1 LRVLLT
7 AHQFLPKSSGGTEIL
22 TRDTGLEM
30 LARGHEVHVLTVD
43 PDARGRSIDVG
54 HEDYDHR
61 GLKVRA
67 LRLPRRGARADS
79 IRDAYDH
86 DLVAEHVRRY
96 LRMVRPDAV
105 HIFHASRLSGS
116 VIGVCRELGVPLDY
130 TPTDFWA
137 VCVRSTL
144 QKPSGELCAGPDA
157 ISSNCLECQNVERFL
172 PPWERPET
180 TDRREF
186 YRELADRALANVEG
200 EHRNMPDL
208 RAMLART
215 RFLRERVNA
224 VDAVLAPTKLML
236 RMLVANGIDP
246 TLVKVSPYGINTA
259 DFRDARRTRPAA
271 GGLRVGYIGTIHR
284 QKGLHVLLEAFQ
296 RLPRDGSATL
306 RVCGNLRSYPDYA
319 REVYD
324 LAGGD
329 PRINFAGRF
338 PNEKMPEELGKVD
351 VLVVPSTWYENT
363 PLVIYSAFAAGI
375 PVVASN
381 LGGMAEVVAHGE
393 NGLLFEPG
401 DPEDLAHQLRRLI
414 SEAGLLEDLGE
425 NAGDVRSVEDSVEEM
440 LYLYGSLRENASKRG
455 VG

>member
-1 LRVLLT
+1 
-7 AHQFLPKSSGGTEIL
+7 
-22 TRDTGLEM
+22 
-30 LARGHEVHVLTVD
+30 
-43 PDARGRSIDVG
+43 
-54 HEDYDHR
+54 
-61 GLKVRA
+61 
-67 LRLPRRGARADS
+67 
-79 IRDAYDH
+79 
-86 DLVAEHVRRY
+86 
-96 LRMVRPDAV
+96 
-105 HIFHASRLSGS
+105 
-116 VIGVCRELGVPLDY
+116 
-130 TPTDFWA
+130 
-137 VCVRSTL
+137 
-144 QKPSGELCAGPDA
+144 
-157 ISSNCLECQNVERFL
+157 
-172 PPWERPET
+172 
-180 TDRREF
+180 
-186 YRELADRALANVEG
+186 
-200 EHRNMPDL
+200 
-208 RAMLART
+208 MLART